1 MLINEGGAFPGLERS
16 YINQEYVRAI
26 KINNEEKG
34 TVQMDKKQFL
44 DVLSEEL
51 VVALGCTEP
60 IAVAYAGALAKQNL
74 RESNIT
80 AVQVYASGNVLKN
93 AMAVAIPGTQS
104 CGVAMAVALGIVAG
118 DADKNLEVLSG
129 LTAEDIAKAETMVEQ
144 GMITVNVADTS
155 KKLYIEVCIQT
166 PESSAKVIVADE
178 HTRVALVEA
187 DGQIVRT
194 GNHEVLEGSS
204 EEEARSFLNIDSIW
218 EFIHMVDIEDLG
230 IVKQSIE
237 LNRRI
242 SDDGLQNSYGLEVG
256 KTIKTYVSKGIFGD
270 DFATHAMA
278 LTAAASDARMAG
290 SSLPVMSNSGS
301 GNQGISATMPVVA
314 VGERLQASQEKIIL
328 ATTLSHLIT
337 IYIKSK
343 FGRLS
348 ALCGATVSGTGAS
361 CGITYLLGG
370 GKSEVRKAIQNM
382 LGNVTGML
390 CDGAKAGCAMKV
402 STCTNAAV
410 QSAFMAIH
418 GFGIQETEGI
428 IEKDA
433 AYSIDNLCRIGNE
446 GSMEADRIILEIM
459 LNKKE

>member
-1 MLINEGGAFPGLERS
+1 MGKE
-16 YINQEYVRAI
+16 
-26 KINNEEKG
+26 
-34 TVQMDKKQFL
+34 TVQMDNKQFL

-60 IAVAYAGALAKQNL
+60 IAVAYAGALAKKNL
-74 RESNIT
+74 RGSTIT

-129 LTAEDIAKAETMVEQ
+129 LTTEDIAKAEAMIAQ
-144 GMITVNVADTS
+144 GIVTVHVADTS

-166 PESSAKVIVADE
+166 LESTAKVIVADE
-178 HTRVALVEA
+178 HTRVALVET
-187 DGQIVRT
+187 DGRIVRT
-194 GNHEVLEGSS
+194 GEREDSDGSA
-204 EEEARSFLNIDSIW
+204 EENARTFLDIDTIW
-218 EFIHMVDIEDLG
+218 EFVQRVDIEDLG

-237 LNRRI
+237 LNQRI
-242 SDDGLQNSYGLEVG
+242 SDDGLHNSYGLQVG
-256 KTIKTYVSKGIFGD
+256 RTIKAYVSKGILGD
-270 DFATHAMA
+270 DMANHAMA

-290 SSLPVMSNSGS
+290 SSMPVMSNSGS

-314 VGERLQASQEKIIL
+314 VGQRLQVSQEKLIR
-328 ATTLSHLIT
+328 AVTLSHLIT
-337 IYIKSK
+337 IYIKGK

-361 CGITYLLGG
+361 CGIVYLMDG
-370 GKSEVRKAIQNM
+370 GKVEVRKAIQNM

-410 QSAFMAIH
+410 QSAVMAIM

-433 AYSIDNLCRIGNE
+433 SFSIDNLCRIGNE
-446 GSMEADRIILEIM
+446 GSLEADKIILEIM

>member
-1 MLINEGGAFPGLERS
+1 MSLVLSLIAKEIEL
-16 YINQEYVRAI
+16 
-26 KINNEEKG
+26 
-34 TVQMDKKQFL
+34 MDKKPFL

-60 IAVAYAGALAKQNL
+60 IAVAYAAALTKKNL
-74 RESNIT
+74 RGSDIV

-104 CGVAMAVALGIVAG
+104 CGVAMAAALGIVAG
-118 DADKNLEVLSG
+118 DADRNLEVLAG
-129 LTAEDIAKAETMVEQ
+129 LLPEDITKAEAMIEE
-144 GMITVNVADTS
+144 GIITVYVADTS

-166 PESSAKVIVADE
+166 SESSAKVIVADE

-187 DGQIVRT
+187 DGQVVRR
-194 GNHEVLEGSS
+194 GCEVAEI
-204 EEEARSFLNIDSIW
+204 ETKETARNFLDIDSIW
-218 EFIHMVDIEDLG
+218 DFVEKIDIEDLG

-237 LNRRI
+237 LNQRV
-242 SDDGLQNSYGLEVG
+242 SDEGLQNPYGLQVG
-256 KTIKTYVSKGIFGD
+256 RTIKANVKKGILGD
-270 DFATHAMA
+270 DLVNHAMA

-314 VGERLQASQEKIIL
+314 VGERLEASWEKIMR

-337 IYIKSK
+337 IFIKTK

-348 ALCGATVSGTGAS
+348 ALCGATVSATGAS

-370 GKSEVRKAIQNM
+370 DKSEVIKTIQNM

-390 CDGAKAGCAMKV
+390 CDGAKAGCAMKI
-402 STCTNAAV
+402 STCTNAAM
-410 QSAFMAIH
+410 QSAFMAIQ

-433 AYSIDNLCRIGNE
+433 SFSIENLCRIGNE
-446 GSMEADRIILEIM
+446 GSIEADKIILEIM